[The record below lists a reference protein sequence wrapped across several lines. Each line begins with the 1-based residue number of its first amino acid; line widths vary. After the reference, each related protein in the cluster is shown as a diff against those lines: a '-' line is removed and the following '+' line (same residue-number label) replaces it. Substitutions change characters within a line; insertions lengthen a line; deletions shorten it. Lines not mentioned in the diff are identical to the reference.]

1 MNQKEA
7 IKRDPM
13 HALAAG
19 IVRFRFV
26 IILLFLLAAVYC
38 ALSLSRVK
46 INSDL
51 TAFLSPATETRQG
64 LTVME
69 EEFLTY
75 ASENIMISN
84 VTYQRAGELKA
95 QIEETALA
103 IGIGVVDHTT
113 IDRINILN
121 ATKMAMKMA
130 VRNLKIVPDLVMIDA
145 VHIDDLDLPQ
155 MSIIKGDAKS
165 VSIAAASIVA
175 KETRDRMM
183 EEYDKLYPG
192 YGFAQNKGYGTKE
205 HMEALKK
212 LGPCPIHRS
221 SFIHL

>member
-1 MNQKEA
+1 MPRAKVDLNEKWQRMTEYERKARQEGFA
-7 IKRDPM
+7 VIAGMDEVGRGPLAGPVVTCCLILDPDKPVLGVDDSKKLSHKRRM
-13 HALAAG
+13 
-19 IVRFRFV
+19 
-26 IILLFLLAAVYC
+26 
-38 ALSLSRVK
+38 
-46 INSDL
+46 
-51 TAFLSPATETRQG
+51 
-64 LTVME
+64 
-69 EEFLTY
+69 
-75 ASENIMISN
+75 
-84 VTYQRAGELKA
+84 ELKA

-155 MSIIKGDAKS
+155 LSIIKGDAKS